1 MRSTMNHIFADY
13 RDKHGLTQAEL
24 AERIGVSR
32 QMVNFIENGER
43 NITPE
48 NADAWG
54 KKLGIPREK
63 LHPVFKAVA

>member
-1 MRSTMNHIFADY
+1 MNHIFTSY
-13 RDKHGLTQAEL
+13 REKHGLTQGDL
-24 AERIGVSR
+24 AQKIGVSR

-48 NADAWG
+48 NADEWG
-54 KKLGIPREK
+54 RILGIPREK